1 MADIRDMLNRLAD
14 AEDNLRSRRFLAP
27 CVRGGQVRTSVAGL
41 LYTFQPRPR
50 DFEGWGIFRPVGE
63 REAEVVEEAGLA
75 RVTEYLGLFPSARL
89 RLGYRLRGGTWV
101 AYPANESDMR
111 QRFPSE
117 PEARPVPVHLVTDG
131 HEFEQVV
138 ARNLGGSWWFEELD
152 RRAPPQEAESLRE
165 ALRSGVA
172 PEDLK
177 LKGLTPEMRAC
188 YSLVFR
194 RGALERERR
203 LRKEQRRSRVSRD
216 EARLRG
222 ALRFGGGELRG
233 FRDHGDY
240 WLVEWTTR
248 GGEPHTSAIAKND
261 LTVISAGICLSG
273 EDQKFDLQSLVGV
286 VEGDWG

>member
-1 MADIRDMLNRLAD
+1 MADIRDLLNRLAA
-14 AEDNLRSRRFLAP
+14 AEENLRSRRFLAP

-75 RVTEYLGLFPSARL
+75 RVTEYLSLFPSARL
-89 RLGYRLRGGTWV
+89 RLGYQLRGGTWI
-101 AYPANESDMR
+101 AYPANESDVR
-111 QRFPSE
+111 QRFPSQE
-117 PEARPVPVHLVTDG
+117 VRPVPVHLVTDG

-138 ARNLGGSWWFEELD
+138 ARHLGGSWWFEELD

-165 ALRSGVA
+165 AWRSGVV
-172 PEDLK
+172 PEELK

-194 RGALERERR
+194 RGTLGRERR
-203 LRKEQRRSRVSRD
+203 LRKEQRRRGSMD

-222 ALRFGGGELRG
+222 ALRFGGGELRD
-233 FRDHGDY
+233 FRDRGDY
-240 WLVEWTTR
+240 WLVEWATR
-248 GGEPHTSAIAKND
+248 GGGLHTSAIAKHD

-286 VEGDWG
+286 VEGDWE